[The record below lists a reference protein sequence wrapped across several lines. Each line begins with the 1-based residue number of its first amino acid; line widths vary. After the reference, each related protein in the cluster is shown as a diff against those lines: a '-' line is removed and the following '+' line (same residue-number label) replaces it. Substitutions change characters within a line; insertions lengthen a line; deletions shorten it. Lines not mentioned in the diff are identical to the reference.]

1 MRVFPAVLGLML
13 LGLGATCAHAQRPF
27 EAQKV
32 AAPPPADSVRTAV
45 APAPSF
51 DVITRENFLRR
62 HAFSLDHFLELM
74 PDGVVARLGPIGNE
88 AFYSRLGIG
97 RGRALVVANGIPLN
111 DPQDGTAP
119 FVHIATSGI
128 ASLTLDAREK
138 LTFAPAAEGSIALR
152 DLVPMPD
159 RPHTFI
165 ELTKATNELRQRRV
179 RFGSEAGRI
188 GLDLSYDEILDD
200 GYDFD
205 TNDLT
210 TFPSGEAN
218 TRNAAAVLRGDLTE
232 RTSYDAGIR
241 RFRSSTTGD
250 VESATNEGSHS
261 GHLAWAGVGMGG
273 THAVIYG
280 RGYNT
285 TRPDSNTTNES
296 VGGTVS
302 WNLESGGQT
311 LHMFAQ
317 GEHTNATQ
325 LVGTAQGRSQV
336 TQGNAGASSE
346 FFRGGFAFFGHGVVG
361 GDTRS
366 FAWGAGAGVRH
377 DIPLG
382 DVTLFAQ
389 RTFRLPTIGERYLP
403 DHVRDGFLL
412 SGRQALDPE
421 TALETSADWNL
432 RRGGLTNR
440 VRASWMR
447 SRDYITFA
455 PVSGDP
461 VSRRAA
467 NSGDEPT
474 MTFYEERAGLT
485 THVGAVEVLAD
496 AGGRYTSGD
505 RAGLFLSVP
514 RTQASA
520 SLLFGRQFFEKSSAV
535 YLGGE
540 YEYSDERRDYNGV
553 LLSSYNV
560 VNLSIVARLVD
571 ARFYAKWLN
580 VLDEKYQTVSGYL
593 MTPQTLEY
601 GIEWTLFD

>member
-1 MRVFPAVLGLML
+1 MPSAPVDSTRV
-13 LGLGATCAHAQRPF
+13 
-27 EAQKV
+27 V
-32 AAPPPADSVRTAV
+32 AAPVS
-45 APAPSF
+45 SF
-51 DVITRENFLRR
+51 EFISRDAFLRR

-88 AFYSRLGIG
+88 AFYSRWGIG

-119 FVHIATSGI
+119 FVHVATSGI
-128 ASLTLDAREK
+128 ASLTMDAREK
-138 LTFAPAAEGSIALR
+138 LTFAPAAEGSITLR

-179 RFGSEAGRI
+179 RFGSEAGRV
-188 GLDLSYDEILDD
+188 GLDLSYDEVLDD
-200 GYDFD
+200 GYDFNAD
-205 TNDLT
+205 DLA
-210 TFPSGEAN
+210 TFPSGAAN
-218 TRNAAAVLRGDLTE
+218 TRNAGAVLRGDLTE
-232 RTSYDAGIR
+232 RTRYDAGIR

-250 VESATNEGSHS
+250 LESAANEGSRS
-261 GHLAWAGVGMGG
+261 GHLAWAGVGMGSAR
-273 THAVIYG
+273 AVIYG
-280 RGYNT
+280 RGYNA

-311 LHMFAQ
+311 LHMFAL
-317 GEHTNATQ
+317 GERTNATQ
-325 LVGTAQGRSQV
+325 LVGTGEARSQV
-336 TQGNAGASSE
+336 TQGNAGASTE
-346 FFRGGFAFFGHGVVG
+346 LTRGGFAFFGHGVVG
-361 GDTRS
+361 GDTRA

-377 DIPLG
+377 DLPLG
-382 DVTLFAQ
+382 DVTLFGQ
-389 RTFRLPTIGERYLP
+389 RTFRMPTIGERYLP
-403 DHVRDGFLL
+403 EHVRDGFLI
-412 SGRQALDPE
+412 SGRQTLDPE
-421 TALETSADWNL
+421 TALEGSADWNL
-432 RRGGLTNR
+432 RRGGLVNR

-461 VSRRAA
+461 ASRRAA

-474 MTFYEERAGLT
+474 MTFFEERAGLT
-485 THVGAVEVLAD
+485 THVGAVEMLAD

-520 SLLFGRQFFEKSSAV
+520 SLLFGMQFFEKSSAL

-540 YEYSDERRDYNGV
+540 YEYSAERRDYNGV
-553 LLSSYNV
+553 VLDSFNV
-560 VNLSIVARLVD
+560 VNVSLVARLVD

-580 VLDEKYQTVSGYL
+580 VLDEQYQTVSGYL

>member
-1 MRVFPAVLGLML
+1 MRGRILATLLAACLFPVAGRSQEKA
-13 LGLGATCAHAQRPF
+13 ATP
-27 EAQKV
+27 V
-32 AAPPPADSVRTAV
+32 PPPDSTRAIVT
-45 APAPSF
+45 PALSF
-51 DVITRENFLRR
+51 DVIARESFLRR

-88 AFYSRLGIG
+88 AFYSRWGIG

-119 FVHIATSGI
+119 FVHVATSGI
-128 ASLTLDAREK
+128 ASLTMDAREK
-138 LTFAPAAEGSIALR
+138 LTFAPTTEGSIALH

-179 RFGSEAGRI
+179 RFGSEAGRV
-188 GLDLSYDEILDD
+188 GLDLTYDEVLDD

-205 TNDLT
+205 ANEVLIT
-210 TFPSGEAN
+210 PPEGAVN
-218 TRNAAAVLRGDLTE
+218 TRNAGAVLRGDLTE

-250 VESATNEGSHS
+250 LESAANEGSRS
-261 GHLAWAGVGMGG
+261 GHLAWAGMGIG
-273 THAVIYG
+273 STHAVIYG

-285 TRPDSNTTNES
+285 TRPDSNATNES

-302 WNLESGGQT
+302 WNLHSGAQT
-311 LHMFAQ
+311 LHMFAL
-317 GEHTNATQ
+317 GERTNANQ
-325 LVGTAQGRSQV
+325 VVGTAQARSQV
-336 TQGNAGASSE
+336 TQGNAGASTE
-346 FFRGGFAFFGHGVVG
+346 LTRGGFEFFGHGVVG
-361 GDTRS
+361 GDKRS

-377 DIPLG
+377 NIPLG
-382 DVTLFAQ
+382 DVTLFGQ
-389 RTFRLPTIGERYLP
+389 RTFRMPTIGERYLP
-403 DHVRDGFLL
+403 EHPRDGFLIA
-412 SGRQALDPE
+412 GTQTLDPE
-421 TALETSADWNL
+421 TALEASADWNV
-432 RRGGLTNR
+432 RRGGLVNR

-447 SRDYITFA
+447 SQDYISFA
-455 PVSGDP
+455 PVSGDA

-467 NSGDEPT
+467 NSGGEPT
-474 MTFYEERAGLT
+474 MTFFDERFGLT

-520 SLLFGRQFFEKSSAV
+520 SLLVGMQFFEKSSALYV
-535 YLGGE
+535 GGE
-540 YEYSDERRDYNGV
+540 YEYADERRDYNGV
-553 LLSSYNV
+553 LLPDYNV
-560 VNLSIVARLVD
+560 VNVSLVARLVD

-580 VLDEKYQTVSGYL
+580 VLDEQYQTVSGYL